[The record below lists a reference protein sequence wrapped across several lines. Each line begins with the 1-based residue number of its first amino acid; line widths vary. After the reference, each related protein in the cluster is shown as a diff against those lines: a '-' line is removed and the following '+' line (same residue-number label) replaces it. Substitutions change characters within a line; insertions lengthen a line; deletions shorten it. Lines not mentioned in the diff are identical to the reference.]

1 MSGVFRFGHQAEIN
15 RAVSEHIQC
24 MIGGLAGNIDAD
36 MRILRNKCF
45 QIRQQTVPAECC
57 ADADGKVPK
66 THIANAG
73 EFRFPCFQR
82 MESVRYMM
90 KKQLPF
96 FCQRNTAGGTF
107 EEVGLKFV
115 FKIADGLADSRL
127 ADIKVPR
134 CGRDRA
140 TLSDSVK
147 NAI

>member
-24 MIGGLAGNIDAD
+24 MIGGLAGNIDTD

-57 ADADGKVPK
+57 ADADGKVSK

-82 MESVRYMM
+82 H
-90 KKQLPF
+90 
-96 FCQRNTAGGTF
+96 TAGCTL